1 MRTAPLLI
9 VALAAA
15 GVLLSG
21 CAGSAEDDHTGAY
34 LSGLKAVNIKYS
46 SDSEAIA
53 EGRKAC
59 DSLASGTSYMTVVDN
74 VSGAGDK
81 SNAAVVVGTAIGAL
95 CPDQKSKVTAG

>member
-9 VALAAA
+9 VPLAAA

-21 CAGSAEDDHTGAY
+21 CSKDDNTGAY
-34 LSGLKAVNIKYS
+34 LSSVKSAGIRFS

-53 EGRKAC
+53 QGRKAC

-81 SNAAVVVGTAIGAL
+81 AKQAMVVGFAIGTL
-95 CPDQKSKVTAG
+95 CPDQRSKLTAG